1 MEGYGLDNL
10 LLNAAIATKYRG
22 KFKLAGVWEFVEHLT
37 KTMSPSVSSS
47 GGYNLTHQ
55 GIYPIWTSLGTLDAA
70 SASGGPISAALNADE
85 DGPGGEGGGLVSELE
100 ERLRRMNIK
109 GSGGS
114 TGRGSRSASVSRKGS
129 GTHTPRERK
138 ISERTSHTHTNTHSH
153 SHAHTSST
161 YPQGPPSYLPAIS
174 HLLSSRLSF
183 PDKAIHPSELR
194 PSISSSSEKVELRR
208 LILTI
213 CGESKEGGKGEVEEM
228 LRRGERSKAA
238 FRAFFRGDESGTV
251 GILMSSEDP
260 NDTLL
265 GSTIAGF
272 MSQSASTR
280 GSEYF
285 NAHWPNLIRRVD
297 DPYVRAI
304 LSRIA
309 GEDWESV
316 LEEEYI
322 PLLERMVVGVQ
333 YLDDWEFSTF
343 LKGRMSRFARSS
355 SLHMLPLTGLS
366 PPALSLLS
374 RYLAR
379 TGDLQTVTLLA
390 AFFPPGK
397 LNQAEKMM
405 VERWREGYRD
415 MLDSWGMWGERC
427 EFDVKWGNLQRSLGG
442 EDAGEEGYGKTGTC
456 PVCNNPLPIDTE
468 HRLHQKHA
476 MRGTPSVGWPSERT
490 TVCVYCQAPLP
501 RCVICLLHVDPH
513 RPPVDDGERP
523 GHVTDTIDSAY
534 VFCLTCRHGGHAN
547 HILPW
552 FEGGLDGGIAHSVCA
567 VADCDCEC
575 ANI

>member
-1 MEGYGLDNL
+1 
-10 LLNAAIATKYRG
+10 
-22 KFKLAGVWEFVEHLT
+22 
-37 KTMSPSVSSS
+37 
-47 GGYNLTHQ
+47 
-55 GIYPIWTSLGTLDAA
+55 
-70 SASGGPISAALNADE
+70 
-85 DGPGGEGGGLVSELE
+85 
-100 ERLRRMNIK
+100 
-109 GSGGS
+109 
-114 TGRGSRSASVSRKGS
+114 
-129 GTHTPRERK
+129 
-138 ISERTSHTHTNTHSH
+138 
-153 SHAHTSST
+153 
-161 YPQGPPSYLPAIS
+161 
-174 HLLSSRLSF
+174 
-183 PDKAIHPSELR
+183 
-194 PSISSSSEKVELRR
+194 
-208 LILTI
+208 
-213 CGESKEGGKGEVEEM
+213 
-228 LRRGERSKAA
+228 
-238 FRAFFRGDESGTV
+238 
-251 GILMSSEDP
+251 
-260 NDTLL
+260 
-265 GSTIAGF
+265 

-333 YLDDWEFSTF
+333 YLDDWEVGVFFFLATIKKHWKLKRFGKTDQFSTF

-456 PVCNNPLPIDTE
+456 PVYVEFSLSFSDHKRTLFVKDADPSDVFI
-468 HRLHQKHA
+468 A
-476 MRGTPSVGWPSERT
+476 VITP
-490 TVCVYCQAPLP
+490 CQ
-501 RCVICLLHVDPH
+501 
-513 RPPVDDGERP
+513 
-523 GHVTDTIDSAY
+523 
-534 VFCLTCRHGGHAN
+534 
-547 HILPW
+547 
-552 FEGGLDGGIAHSVCA
+552 
-567 VADCDCEC
+567 
-575 ANI
+575 